1 MNDPVGGSMYDNGE
15 DGRESGV
22 RSGSGRRRG
31 RGARA
36 ARLVRQTLAGL
47 ALIGITV
54 ACGPVTTGDSP
65 ASPTPVPTSAAPTP
79 TPTPTPSPST
89 AESTPSATTPPPTTE
104 APAPPKA
111 KPTTPPPATPK
122 ATRAPKPT
130 TEAPAPKRTTA
141 APTAAAEAT
150 CEIVSNAGNCYSA
163 GQFCR
168 KADLGRSTHAANRRM
183 IHCVMDGDRARW
195 KY

>member
-1 MNDPVGGSMYDNGE
+1 M
-15 DGRESGV
+15 
-22 RSGSGRRRG
+22 
-31 RGARA
+31 
-36 ARLVRQTLAGL
+36 RQTLAGL
-47 ALIGITV
+47 ALVGVTV
-54 ACGPVTTGDSP
+54 ACGPVAADDSP
-65 ASPTPVPTSAAPTP
+65 ATPAPVPTSATPTPEP

-89 AESTPSATTPPPTTE
+89 AEPTPSATTTAPPPTTE
-104 APAPPKA
+104 PPAPPKA
-111 KPTTPPPATPK
+111 KPTTRPPATPK

-130 TEAPAPKRTTA
+130 TQAPAPKRT
-141 APTAAAEAT
+141 TAAAEAT
-150 CEIVSNAGNCYSA
+150 CEIVSNAGNCYDA

>member
-1 MNDPVGGSMYDNGE
+1 M
-15 DGRESGV
+15 
-22 RSGSGRRRG
+22 
-31 RGARA
+31 
-36 ARLVRQTLAGL
+36 RQTLAGL
-47 ALIGITV
+47 ALVGVTV
-54 ACGPVTTGDSP
+54 ACGPVAADESP
-65 ASPTPVPTSAAPTP
+65 ATPAPVSTPAAP

-89 AESTPSATTPPPTTE
+89 AEPTPTATTATPPPTTE

-111 KPTTPPPATPK
+111 KPTAEPPAAPK

-130 TEAPAPKRTTA
+130 TQAPAPKRTTA

-195 KY
+195 TY